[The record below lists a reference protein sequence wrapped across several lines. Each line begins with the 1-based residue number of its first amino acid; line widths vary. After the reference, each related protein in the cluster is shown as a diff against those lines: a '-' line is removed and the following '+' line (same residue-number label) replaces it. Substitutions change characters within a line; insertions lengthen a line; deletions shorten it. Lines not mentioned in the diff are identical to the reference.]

1 MTNVRQIRA
10 FMQETRVRARAGG
23 EGAVKDIAAKEI
35 FDESP
40 GRATRREERYGNP
53 GVLCGKRD
61 HQYESGVHRVEDAQ
75 GIKPIASESGL
86 TPLVGLKGDF
96 RSPR

>member
-1 MTNVRQIRA
+1 VKRIQA
-10 FMQETRVRARAGG
+10 FMQETPDQALAGW
-23 EGAVKDIAAKEI
+23 EAAVKDIAVKEI